1 MQLLIFNEEF
11 LVSACHQRALI
22 TSLPFVHTARR
33 SYRLNDP
40 VRPPD
45 WGNAAGSP
53 AAMPREAVQTL
64 SFRGR
69 RSRNKVSVGEPAEGS
84 LPVSYPS
91 SVRTRSAVSAAA
103 SARREARLV
112 RLACECEADGGRGPL
127 ALSARPGLPWLD
139 ARARRAAG
147 RRGAR
152 TASRRGVGVCRGR
165 RRRPVPLAALPD
177 ARSGEGVRSFAV
189 ACDGGASFLPSG
201 RCGTT
206 RGDGP
211 ARRRRLSR
219 AARACPALQ
228 RRACERCSW
237 GGAAARGSGSHLQKT
252 QSLSMDILASA
263 TMKNAAKCD
272 T

>member
-1 MQLLIFNEEF
+1 M
-11 LVSACHQRALI
+11 
-22 TSLPFVHTARR
+22 SLPFVHTARR

-45 WGNAAGSP
+45 GFDAFGSP
-53 AAMPREAVQTL
+53 RAMSPEAVQTL
-64 SFRGR
+64 LFRGR

-112 RLACECEADGGRGPL
+112 RLACECEADGGRGPPRSIG
-127 ALSARPGLPWLD
+127 AAGASV
-139 ARARRAAG
+139 ARRACAESG
-147 RRGAR
+147 GKERSAHGISARRWR
-152 TASRRGVGVCRGR
+152 LSWTPASAA
-165 RRRPVPLAALPD
+165 VPLAALPD

-219 AARACPALQ
+219 AARACPAREKAGVRALLVG
-228 RRACERCSW
+228 RRGCAWFRLTPS
-237 GGAAARGSGSHLQKT
+237 K
-252 QSLSMDILASA
+252 
-263 TMKNAAKCD
+263 D
-272 T
+272 TIPVDGYLG

>member
-45 WGNAAGSP
+45 CGNAAGSP

-219 AARACPALQ
+219 AARACPALFEEAGVRALLVG
-228 RRACERCSW
+228 RRGCAWFRLTPS
-237 GGAAARGSGSHLQKT
+237 K
-252 QSLSMDILASA
+252 
-263 TMKNAAKCD
+263 D
-272 T
+272 TIPVDGYLG